1 MPKITL
7 TEGDSTSKIKLKLVR
22 RGFDLENIKN
32 IKIIPAS
39 EVPPPSRVRSPYRQL
54 LLKIGKGQAVY
65 LTPNQVSLA
74 TAAAAIRNLQKRGE
88 FKDFKVTRRTVDG
101 EKRLY
106 IINEGFDPNEP
117 TEKKR
122 PYESR

>member
-1 MPKITL
+1 LPKITL

-22 RGFDLENIKN
+22 RGFDLEN

-65 LTPNQVSLA
+65 LTPIQVSLA

-88 FKDFKVTRRTVDG
+88 FRDFKVTRRTIDG
-101 EKRLY
+101 EERLY
-106 IINEGFDPNEP
+106 IINEGFDSSEP
-117 TEKKR
+117 TLKKVMR
-122 PYESR
+122 DESR